1 MKPTDNFQD
10 SIELKNLTDAL
21 VSIDFTQDEA
31 NYQVDQ
37 LGQAIASSVTSE
49 ILKTDEKIKEL
60 SDNELALKDYLNNPS
75 VAEKIQKTTR
85 QVSEQLF
92 NDYIQNITTDL
103 PEDKKRVFYSIIK
116 KQTKLV
122 NQQKF

>member
-10 SIELKNLTDAL
+10 SMELKNLTDAL

-60 SDNELALKDYLNNPS
+60 SDNELALKNYLNNPS

-85 QVSEQLF
+85 QVYERLF
-92 NDYIQNITTDL
+92 NDYIQNITIDL
-103 PEDKKRVFYSIIK
+103 PEDKKKVFYSIIK
-116 KQTKLV
+116 KTKV
-122 NQQKF
+122 